1 MKKIQYFEAGG
12 KIRQAFR
19 PVACEILTDVL
30 QILVPR
36 LFVPLNL
43 RVTLVTLYQGPPTPG
58 DSILAAVLRQ
68 SCGSLAAVLRQS
80 CCGLHVARPPAGDF
94 LVLVA
99 GFFSFIIPARF
110 FGRFDIRFG
119 RNLGPKLSS
128 SRVQNGA

>member
-1 MKKIQYFEAGG
+1 MENIVIPR

-58 DSILAAVLRQ
+58 NIASPRQ
-68 SCGSLAAVLRQS
+68 SCGGCR
-80 CCGLHVARPPAGDF
+80 VARPPAGDF
-94 LVLVA
+94 W
-99 GFFSFIIPARF
+99 GFFGPHLAPPAPQRAPLGLVWAPC
-110 FGRFDIRFG
+110 GRRWSPFEPHVGPIG
-119 RNLGPKLSS
+119 VHLGPISAPLGSFEAK
-128 SRVQNGA
+128 